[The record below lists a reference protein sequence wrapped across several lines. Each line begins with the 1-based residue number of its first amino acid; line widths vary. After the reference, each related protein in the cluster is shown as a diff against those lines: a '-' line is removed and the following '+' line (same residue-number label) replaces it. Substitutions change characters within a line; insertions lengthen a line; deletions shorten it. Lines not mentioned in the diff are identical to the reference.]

1 MDLGDPRESL
11 VSLKTPGTWEADNRV
26 EERWQWGAQLL
37 DLCNL
42 SPEEYKNSTAVT
54 VKTIQD
60 CGECGGGGGDVTEN
74 KGSGKIDDSTGEFSV
89 AFDAPVAS
97 KVYVFVTFRDDF
109 GNEYSFMTSVDKG
122 SDTATYDI
130 SSLSE
135 FPPFEIT
142 DVEVGL
148 KEDGSDA
155 GKTVKDKKYE
165 YSVDYGG
172 SGDKDGK
179 TFVLSILCTKTD
191 GLTADDYQAIID
203 AQGQGFDYIDSYDEV
218 DFGGVD
224 TVQATFFIKCQTV
237 PADVEIW
244 KEEVEEQ
251 YFQEHSYDFVFLTQK
266 PIVEIKEVFTTD
278 TENWT
283 METITLN
290 GNTYEKWMRRDISGA
305 QCPYSIE
312 GEEPGDDYELTYTL
326 KINK

>member
-60 CGECGGGGGDVTEN
+60 CGECGGGGGGQIGED
-74 KGSGKIDDSTGEFSV
+74 KGTGSISSDGEFSV
-89 AFDAPVAS
+89 TFETPVAS
-97 KVYVFVTFRDDF
+97 KVYVFVTFTDSF
-109 GNEYSFMTSVDKG
+109 GNEYSFATSVDKDE
-122 SDTATYDI
+122 DTATYDI
-130 SSLSE
+130 SSLSTM
-135 FPPFEIT
+135 PPFTIT

-172 SGDKDGK
+172 GSKDGK
-179 TFVLSILCTKTD
+179 TYVFSFLCTKTD
-191 GLTADDYQAIID
+191 ELTAEDYKAIIA
-203 AQGQGFDYIDSYDEV
+203 AQGQGFDDFLASYDEI

-224 TVQATFFIKCQTV
+224 TAQAVFIALCSHSDEWM
-237 PADVEIW
+237 PEDVEQQFFA
-244 KEEVEEQ
+244 EN
-251 YFQEHSYDFVFLTQK
+251 SYDFVFLTKQT
-266 PIVEIKEVFTTD
+266 ITEIKEDFTTD
-278 TENWT
+278 TESWVSD
-283 METITLN
+283 TITLD
-290 GNTYEKWMRRDISGA
+290 GETYNRWMRRDFSGA
-305 QCPYSIE
+305 QCPYSI
-312 GEEPGDDYELTYTL
+312 GSDPCEEYELPYVL
-326 KINK
+326 KIKK

>member
-60 CGECGGGGGDVTEN
+60 CGECSGGGGGGDIGED
-74 KGSGKIDDSTGEFSV
+74 KGNGSISNEGEFTV
-89 AFDAPVAS
+89 TFETPVAS
-97 KVYVFVTFRDDF
+97 KVYVFVTFTDDF

-122 SDTATYDI
+122 SDTATFDI
-130 SSLSE
+130 SSLST

-142 DVEVGL
+142 EVEVGL

-155 GKTVKDKKYE
+155 GKTVKDNKYE
-165 YSVDYGG
+165 YSVGFGG

-179 TFVLSILCTKTD
+179 TYVLSILCTKTD
-191 GLTADDYQAIID
+191 ELTADDYQAIID
-203 AQGQGFDYIDSYDEV
+203 AQGQGFDEFLASYDEI

-224 TVQATFFIKCQTV
+224 TAQAVFIAPCSHADEWM
-237 PADVEIW
+237 PEDVEA
-244 KEEVEEQ
+244 EFFAEN
-251 YFQEHSYDFVFLTQK
+251 SYDFVFLTK
-266 PIVEIKEVFTTD
+266 KSITEIREDFTTD
-278 TENWT
+278 TENWVKDS
-283 METITLN
+283 ITL
-290 GNTYEKWMRRDISGA
+290 GGESYERWMRRDLSGA
-305 QCPYSIE
+305 QCPYSVGSDPCTE
-312 GEEPGDDYELTYTL
+312 YELPYIL
-326 KINK
+326 KIKK